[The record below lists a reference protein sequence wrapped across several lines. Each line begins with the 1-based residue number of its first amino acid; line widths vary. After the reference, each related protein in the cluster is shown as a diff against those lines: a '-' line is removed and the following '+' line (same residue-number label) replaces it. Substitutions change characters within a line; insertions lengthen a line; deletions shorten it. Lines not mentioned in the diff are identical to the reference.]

1 MSLAQVGLHVPE
13 LGDHDNL
20 AVLLVASLVLLTLMQ
35 DAVVVRLRH
44 ADELTVVTLGA
55 HHAAV
60 VKLVHGGPDAEA
72 VAEVELLLL
81 PHRLFDL
88 HVAVDDD
95 GPVGD
100 VTKLVFKYARV
111 FVPGRLISYKVNAQ
125 LEIIRLFIKMICNEK
140 HSSLLYQRLE
150 YRQMDGT
157 RLYYFFPCVVINKKS
172 LMQDSLYYCRR
183 KRL

>member
-13 LGDHDNL
+13 LRHHDNL

-35 DAVVVRLRH
+35 DAVVVCLRH
-44 ADELTVVTLGA
+44 ADELAVVTLGA

-60 VKLVHGGPDAEA
+60 VKLVHGGPDAET

-100 VTKLVFKYARV
+100 VTKLVFK
-111 FVPGRLISYKVNAQ
+111 
-125 LEIIRLFIKMICNEK
+125 
-140 HSSLLYQRLE
+140 
-150 YRQMDGT
+150 
-157 RLYYFFPCVVINKKS
+157 
-172 LMQDSLYYCRR
+172 
-183 KRL
+183 